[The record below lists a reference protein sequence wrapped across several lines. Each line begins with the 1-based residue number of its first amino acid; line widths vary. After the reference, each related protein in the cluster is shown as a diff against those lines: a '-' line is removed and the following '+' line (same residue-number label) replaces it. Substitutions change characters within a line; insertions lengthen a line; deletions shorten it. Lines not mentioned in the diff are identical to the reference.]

1 MSKHNRILEAMK
13 ESYNTVGIAG
23 AVALSAALL
32 NPLPLL
38 AALVAEAAYLL
49 FVPDSKWYAER
60 LSKRYDAEI
69 EQQRQLMKA
78 QTLTLLRPE
87 MQERFAHL
95 EDMRRQIDAQS
106 AEDKAWF
113 REVLRKLDY
122 LLDKFLLFAGK
133 EVQFRAYLEQLQ
145 NELPPAG
152 GTGYAQNWN
161 VERDRNASR
170 AHFRDSERETP
181 HAKRRLVSDMAAVGS
196 SVSADDWTQK
206 VVGEIQAHYAQ
217 EADKLGQS
225 LAAERD
231 DATRS
236 ILQKR
241 TDILQ
246 RRNEFVGK
254 IGRIL
259 VNLNHQLQLVE
270 DTFGLINDEIR
281 ARSPEQILADVEEVV
296 VATDTMASS
305 LQELASVEQMMAR
318 LAS

>member
-1 MSKHNRILEAMK
+1 MPTHNRLIEAMK
-13 ESYNTVGIAG
+13 ESYNAVGLAG
-23 AVALSAALL
+23 AAALSLALL

-38 AALVAEAAYLL
+38 AAVVAEAAYLL
-49 FVPDSKWYAER
+49 FVPDSAWYQAR

-69 EQQRQLMKA
+69 EQQREQMKA

-87 MQERFAHL
+87 IQERFAHL
-95 EDMRRQIDAQS
+95 EATRKQIDAQS
-106 AEDKAWF
+106 AEDKTWF

-122 LLDKFLLFAGK
+122 LLDKFLLFASK
-133 EVQFRAYLEQLQ
+133 EAQFRAYLEQLQ
-145 NELPPAG
+145 NELHPAAASG
-152 GTGYAQNWN
+152 NERGWN
-161 VERDRNASR
+161 YERDRSTGRAGSRNEGRDASGG
-170 AHFRDSERETP
+170 
-181 HAKRRLVSDMAAVGS
+181 RRKSLAYS
-196 SVSADDWTQK
+196 SASADEWTQQ
-206 VVGEIQAHYAQ
+206 VVGEIQAHYQQ
-217 EADKLGQS
+217 EADKLRQS
-225 LAAERD
+225 LEAETD
-231 DATRS
+231 EATRS

-241 TDILQ
+241 VDILQ
-246 RRNEFVGK
+246 RRDEFVGK

-318 LAS
+318 FAS

>member
-1 MSKHNRILEAMK
+1 MPKHNRIVEAMK
-13 ESYNTVGIAG
+13 ESYNAVGLAG

-38 AALVAEAAYLL
+38 AAIVAEAAYLL
-49 FVPDSKWYAER
+49 FVPDSAWYQAR
-60 LSKRYDAEI
+60 LSQRYDAEI
-69 EQQRQLMKA
+69 EEQRQQMKA
-78 QTLTLLRPE
+78 QTLTLLRPD

-95 EDMRRQIDAQS
+95 EATRAQIDAQS

-145 NELPPAG
+145 NELHANAVPA
-152 GTGYAQNWN
+152 YEPNWN
-161 VERDRNASR
+161 FERDRNASR
-170 AHFRDSERETP
+170 AHSRDEARDGQN
-181 HAKRRLVSDMAAVGS
+181 AKRK
-196 SVSADDWTQK
+196 SVSNSYAAASPDEWTQR
-206 VVGEIQAHYAQ
+206 VVGEIQAHYRQ
-217 EADKLGQS
+217 EAEKLRQS
-225 LAAERD
+225 LEAETD
-231 DATRS
+231 EATRS

-241 TDILQ
+241 MDILQ
-246 RRNEFVGK
+246 RRDEFVGK

-318 LAS
+318 FAS